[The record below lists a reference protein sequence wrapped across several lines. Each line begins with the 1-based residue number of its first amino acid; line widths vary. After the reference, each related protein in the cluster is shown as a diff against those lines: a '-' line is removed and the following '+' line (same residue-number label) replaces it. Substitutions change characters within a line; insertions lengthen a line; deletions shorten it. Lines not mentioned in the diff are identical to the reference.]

1 MHSGSCKPE
10 LIHRADLRLSDI
22 AQGLDKDWVSLAQQL
37 DVSEN
42 DIAQIQAD
50 TTCDQ
55 SEQALLMLRLW
66 LQKSGSKATG
76 NELEKGLRKI
86 NREDIIK
93 NCMFNVELVTDDVEK
108 AVAKVHLDQ
117 SGFDVF
123 KEELG
128 SSRDASMRR
137 GVSLDISYDEQDIM
151 KEAESAAETS
161 SETGSLFERDQI
173 SQALTDDKELVCQTD
188 DPSKCSAD
196 DDVAALFPKC
206 KKMSNQHS
214 EEAANNDLNAKGVN
228 EPFDIAESEGN
239 GVINKTET
247 NSIVP
252 ETQAYAK
259 QHEFWPS
266 IPVTQS
272 NGASVLPA
280 DSINFEQ
287 NLEKSSINNKEIS

>member
-1 MHSGSCKPE
+1 NLAERFNPCHGNLCDNPLHLPTTRFPKPFRQAFFAIWDYVCLCAKFHGCKPE

-173 SQALTDDKELVCQTD
+173 SQALTDDKGMH
-188 DPSKCSAD
+188 S
-196 DDVAALFPKC
+196 LFL
-206 KKMSNQHS
+206 MFANEESISNKRLIDNS
-214 EEAANNDLNAKGVN
+214 VN
-228 EPFDIAESEGN
+228 
-239 GVINKTET
+239 
-247 NSIVP
+247 
-252 ETQAYAK
+252 
-259 QHEFWPS
+259 
-266 IPVTQS
+266 
-272 NGASVLPA
+272 
-280 DSINFEQ
+280 
-287 NLEKSSINNKEIS
+287 